1 MNSYQLLSIICL
13 GLLFQCK
20 PVANGQT
27 CAGESIIPDT
37 TSQMLLEKL
46 HSATSESNAYAALL
60 EIRKITGGD
69 IPSFIPQVICY
80 RAEIARKRSA
90 NLISSQEA
98 EKQLAGTYVLFRE
111 IASAPDMEQAQ
122 SWKIR
127 ILKAVSPYMGTTNIW
142 QQDQARWILEKLD
155 YMGAHGR
162 DFSIYSIFLNQQ
174 KDAAN
179 QGLIEYMYDQD
190 ARAAVLALA
199 SVYADSSAKSSLD
212 DKLKGDG
219 VGDLFYFVSRP
230 EWWMHLYAATILEKE
245 PYLQT
250 PELLGELE
258 KDNNPMVQKKVSKL
272 KEKMAPELGALPVM
286 E

>member
-1 MNSYQLLSIICL
+1 
-13 GLLFQCK
+13 
-20 PVANGQT
+20 
-27 CAGESIIPDT
+27 
-37 TSQMLLEKL
+37 
-46 HSATSESNAYAALL
+46 
-60 EIRKITGGD
+60 
-69 IPSFIPQVICY
+69 
-80 RAEIARKRSA
+80 
-90 NLISSQEA
+90 
-98 EKQLAGTYVLFRE
+98 
-111 IASAPDMEQAQ
+111 
-122 SWKIR
+122 
-127 ILKAVSPYMGTTNIW
+127 MGTTNIW